1 MRIEE
6 ARIIRQWIEQLG
18 LAPGAVC
25 LNIGSST
32 GDFRLRVQPH
42 IHAELIAPLEHQG
55 IKLIHCDMK
64 VEAGV
69 DEVGDLLDP
78 AFRTRLRSY
87 NADVMIC
94 SNLLEHLTDPQQF
107 AVACGELV
115 REGGYGIFS
124 VPYSYPY
131 HPDPIDTL
139 LRPSPT
145 ELAQMLQSWSVVQ
158 ATVIRSGSHW
168 SDLRRSGEPW
178 RRLVRQ
184 LGRAA
189 MPFYRRSQWR
199 HVSHRLLWLW
209 RPFTSSAVLL
219 QKPAA
224 ASAPGDYGH
233 DGQAA
238 RKIDSVPAPAML
250 TETGR

>member
-6 ARIIRQWIEQLG
+6 ARVIREWIEGIG
-18 LAPGAVC
+18 LSPGAVC

-32 GDFRLRVQPH
+32 ADFRQRVQPH
-42 IHAELIAPLEHQG
+42 IHAELIAPLEQQG
-55 IKLIHCDMK
+55 IKLVHCDMK

-69 DEVGDLLDP
+69 DEIGDLLDP
-78 AFRTRLRSY
+78 EFRARLQSY
-87 NADVMIC
+87 GADVMIC

-107 AVACGELV
+107 AEACGELV
-115 REGGYGIFS
+115 RDGGYGIFS

-145 ELAQMLQSWSVVQ
+145 ELARMLQSWSIVQ
-158 ATVIRSGSHW
+158 ATIIRSGSHW

-219 QKPAA
+219 QKPTAA
-224 ASAPGDYGH
+224 NAPGDHGRV
-233 DGQAA
+233 GQAA
-238 RKIDSVPAPAML
+238 HKTGSALAPAML
-250 TETGR
+250 PGIGR